1 MKSRFRISQPNSV
14 LLSGCPNSGRPHLYT
29 VSVSGFPARS
39 HRLDKG
45 GGDRFRHP
53 FVATSGNEHKGG
65 KMPLFRGLQILQY
78 PTAGSSTPK
87 GREKRPIA
95 GSCDSRP
102 MGSGKAT
109 PANCRPQRTAAST
122 AERCPKTGRRLQFT
136 RE

>member
-1 MKSRFRISQPNSV
+1 
-14 LLSGCPNSGRPHLYT
+14 
-29 VSVSGFPARS
+29 
-39 HRLDKG
+39 
-45 GGDRFRHP
+45 
-53 FVATSGNEHKGG
+53 
-65 KMPLFRGLQILQY
+65 MPLFRGLQILQY

-102 MGSGKAT
+102 MGSENIPPLFQRVSMGDPFQNPPFILAV

-136 RE
+136 GE